1 MARYKLEFATSIRKD
16 LKKIAKKEVQR
27 ILTSIE
33 KLAEEPRPSGSKKL
47 TNEELYRIRIG
58 NYRVIYE
65 VHDDRL
71 IVLIV
76 KAGHRKDI
84 YRK

>member
-16 LKKIAKKEVQR
+16 LKKVDKKEVRR

-65 VHDDRL
+65 VHDGRL
-71 IVLIV
+71 VVLIV
-76 KAGHRKDI
+76 KVGNRKDI